1 MADETDSQKKSRDQL
16 LELQKVYA
24 DKLLH
29 YKTSCRRYKRQ
40 LHVLTILSM
49 VMTTV
54 GVIVGG
60 ITINPIVFGV
70 ISGIGVVI
78 QGLLKLKNY
87 EKKN

>member
-1 MADETDSQKKSRDQL
+1 MLTNF
-16 LELQKVYA
+16 YIN
-24 DKLLH
+24 
-29 YKTSCRRYKRQ
+29 KTSCRRYKRQ

-78 QGLLKLKNY
+78 QGLLKLKNN
-87 EKKN
+87 EKKNWGL